1 MQPVLP
7 MVWWHLAL
15 RIEITRIEEL
25 RPQPSHFKTAAR
37 EQNGYFTS
45 TMHTGTNRNMEINIL
60 KTNTVFSKVRE
71 GMASH
76 IKGENTN
83 KRQDK
88 ASVNIILH
96 TEQAQ
101 T

>member
-1 MQPVLP
+1 MHLILSV
-7 MVWWHLAL
+7 VWWRLAL
-15 RIEITRIEEL
+15 RIEITGIEEL
-25 RPQPSHFKTAAR
+25 RPDPSH
-37 EQNGYFTS
+37 GYFTS
-45 TMHTGTNRNMEINIL
+45 VIHTRTNRDMEINIL
-60 KTNTVFSKVRE
+60 KTTTIFSEVHE

-76 IKGENTN
+76 IRGENTN

-88 ASVNIILH
+88 ASVSIILQ